1 MIDPFDITNYNYSN
15 DELEEFVIFAM
26 AVAGKT
32 ASTICV
38 KVDEFLRLERS
49 GSPFEKLRKM
59 IRKGT
64 LRSNMEKVKL
74 GKYALLERGFK
85 QLVEDDLDVK
95 TCSLEE
101 LEAIPGISH
110 KTSRFFVL
118 HTREDCG
125 DIACIDTHIRR
136 WLNELG
142 YSGNYFELERAFISE
157 AKKRGR
163 TLADLDLE
171 IWKQYARD

>member
-1 MIDPFDITNYNYSN
+1 MIDPYDITNYNYS
-15 DELEEFVIFAM
+15 DAELEEFIIFAM

-32 ASTICV
+32 ASVICV
-38 KVDEFLRLERS
+38 KVDEFLQLEK
-49 GSPFEKLRKM
+49 GKSPFDKLRKM

-64 LRSNMEKVKL
+64 LRSNMEAVKL
-74 GKYALLERGFK
+74 GKYALLEKGFK
-85 QLVEDDLDVK
+85 QLIENDIQPRTCTLED
-95 TCSLEE
+95 
-101 LEAIPGISH
+101 LEAINGISH

-118 HTREDCG
+118 HTRKDCG

-142 YSGNYFELERAFISE
+142 HTGNYFDLERAFISE

-171 IWKQYARD
+171 VWKLYARD